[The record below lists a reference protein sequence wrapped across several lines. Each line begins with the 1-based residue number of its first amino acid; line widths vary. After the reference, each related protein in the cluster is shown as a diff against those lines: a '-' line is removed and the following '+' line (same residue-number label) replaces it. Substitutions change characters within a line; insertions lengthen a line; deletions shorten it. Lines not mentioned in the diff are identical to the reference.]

1 MPPPPAAA
9 GGISL
14 LPTMPAPRDSKCR
27 AAHAASDLAQ
37 EPSPRNDSPMQDE
50 RTRPKRSEDT
60 DPKDPLLRNLV
71 LLGLIPRYPKG
82 ATTQELR
89 AELATRGYAVTA
101 RTLQRDLAE
110 KLSLRFPLICQE
122 GSQGFRW
129 SFDSQAQIN
138 LPATDTASALAMH
151 LAEGHL
157 RHLLPPAV
165 LALLEPQFTAARNH
179 LQSLQH
185 NSLGRWAQRVRSL
198 PNGKMLLP
206 ANVDGDVWEKVATA
220 LLEQRQLQ
228 VDYFSRVKGEV
239 KAMALHPKGLAS
251 RGPATYLIAS
261 VGDYSDV
268 RHFALHR
275 IQHANVLDATARDDD
290 FDMDAYLPTAAFTP
304 RQGSGTV
311 QLVADV
317 HPDTAGILQETPL
330 SEDQTLQ
337 PLPDSDW
344 LHLTAS
350 VPDDQETLW
359 WVLSLGENMTVHSP
373 GNLRNAVFDEFR
385 KSASKY
391 ARRQRN

>member
-1 MPPPPAAA
+1 MP
-9 GGISL
+9 
-14 LPTMPAPRDSKCR
+14 
-27 AAHAASDLAQ
+27 
-37 EPSPRNDSPMQDE
+37 DE
-50 RTRPKRSEDT
+50 RKPPKHREDT

-89 AELATRGYAVTA
+89 AELAKRGYTVTA

-122 GSQGFRW
+122 GGQGFRW
-129 SFDSQAQIN
+129 SFDSQAQIS

-165 LALLEPQFTAARNH
+165 LALLEPQFAAARNH

-185 NSLGRWAQRVRSL
+185 NTLGRWAQRVRSL

-206 ANVDGDVWEKVATA
+206 ASVDGEVWEKVATA

-239 KAMALHPKGLAS
+239 KAMTLHPKGLAS
-251 RGPATYLIAS
+251 RGPTTYLIAS

-275 IQHANVLDATARDDD
+275 IQRAELLDAPARDDD

-304 RQGSGTV
+304 RQGTGTAE
-311 QLVADV
+311 LVADV

-330 SEDQTLQ
+330 SEDQTLE
-337 PLPDSDW
+337 PLPGSDW
-344 LHLTAS
+344 LRLIAS

-359 WVLSLGENMTVHSP
+359 WVFGLGE
-373 GNLRNAVFDEFR
+373 AVQLHEPRQWALQINQRIAKMQQIYRR
-385 KSASKY
+385 K
-391 ARRQRN
+391 

>member
-1 MPPPPAAA
+1 
-9 GGISL
+9 
-14 LPTMPAPRDSKCR
+14 
-27 AAHAASDLAQ
+27 
-37 EPSPRNDSPMQDE
+37 MQDE
-50 RTRPKRSEDT
+50 RTRPKRSEYA

-89 AELATRGYAVTA
+89 AELAKRGYTVTA

-129 SFDSQAQIN
+129 SFDSQAQIS

-165 LALLEPQFTAARNH
+165 LALLEPQFATARNH

-185 NSLGRWAQRVRSL
+185 NTLGRWAQRVRSL

-206 ANVDGDVWEKVATA
+206 ASVDGEVWEKVATA

-228 VDYFSRVKGEV
+228 VEYFSRVKGEV
-239 KAMALHPKGLAS
+239 KAMTLHPKGLAS

-275 IQHANVLDATARDDD
+275 IRHANVLDATARDDD

-304 RQGSGTV
+304 RQGTGTV

-317 HPDTAGILQETPL
+317 HPGTAGILQETPL
-330 SEDQTLQ
+330 SEDQTLE
-337 PLPDSDW
+337 PLPGSDW
-344 LHLTAS
+344 LRLTAS

-359 WVLSLGENMTVHSP
+359 WVFGLGEKTVLYQP
-373 GNLRNAVFDEFR
+373 TPMRRAIIE
-385 KSASKY
+385 KIT
-391 ARRQRN
+391 RQRALYSAADNERSELIHDPLLHPSVRKENTSDN